1 MNKRIAIIL
10 INWNSFDTTNDC
22 INSLKQVHYTDFDII
37 VVDNASIDN
46 SADKLIAL
54 HPDIKLIK
62 SPINAGFTGGN
73 NIGFR
78 YSIDHGYEYSFM
90 QNNDTFVE
98 PDYLD
103 PLVNYM
109 DQHPEAGVSQP
120 RIFYNHDR
128 NLIWD
133 GGSYINHFLGH
144 TYTKG
149 VGKPSSPAYN
159 FEKEVDWITGCAFFV
174 RNSILKQTGLLADNM
189 FMNWEDVD
197 LSFRIKKLGYK
208 MAYIPSS
215 VIYHIA
221 SSSLRSQTK
230 GKEGF
235 LSPAAHY
242 RNIRNRIWIMKRY
255 TPWYFAP
262 SAIFFNFF
270 YLSLV
275 IGYFTVRRR
284 FVKLKAALR
293 GIRDGLKGSIEYE
306 ITEPIT

>member
-22 INSLKQVHYTDFDII
+22 INSLNLVTDRDFDII

-46 SADKLIAL
+46 SGDQIKEL
-54 HPDIKLIK
+54 HPHIILLK
-62 SPINAGFTGGN
+62 SLVNAGFTGGN

-78 YSIDHGYEYSFM
+78 YSIAHNYEFSLM

-98 PDYLD
+98 PDYLT
-103 PLVNYM
+103 PLINYM
-109 DQHPEAGVSQP
+109 DEHPNTGVAQP
-120 RIFYNHDR
+120 RIFYHHNR

-149 VGKPSSPAYN
+149 VGKASSEIYN

-174 RNSILKQTGLLADNM
+174 RNSILKQSGLLAENM
-189 FMNWEDVD
+189 FMQWEDVD
-197 LSFRIKKLGYK
+197 LSFRIKKLGYN
-208 MAYIPSS
+208 MAYVPSS

-221 SSSLRSQTK
+221 SSSLKSQTK

-235 LSPAAHY
+235 LNPAAHY
-242 RNIRNRIWIMKRY
+242 RNIRNRIWILKRY

-262 SAIFFNFF
+262 SAIAFNFF
-270 YLSLV
+270 YILLV
-275 IGYFTVRRR
+275 IGYFALRRR
-284 FVKLKAALR
+284 FVKLNEVLR
-293 GIRDGLKGSIEYE
+293 GVRDGLKGSIKYE
-306 ITEPIT
+306 MIEPIT